1 MTKLWPRNTRCSTP
15 VWASK
20 ARAQASP
27 LPVNTVDKQQYPGPF
42 LATTATSPGT
52 GQGEKIVCPPKGQV
66 GNIWKLGLSGVCSQG
81 GH

>member
-27 LPVNTVDKQQYPGPF
+27 LPVNTGQTAVYWALPGHHS
-42 LATTATSPGT
+42 AASPGT
-52 GQGEKIVCPPKGQV
+52 GQGEKIVWPPKGQV
-66 GNIWKLGLSGVCSQG
+66 GNIWKLRLSGLCSQG
-81 GH
+81 GR